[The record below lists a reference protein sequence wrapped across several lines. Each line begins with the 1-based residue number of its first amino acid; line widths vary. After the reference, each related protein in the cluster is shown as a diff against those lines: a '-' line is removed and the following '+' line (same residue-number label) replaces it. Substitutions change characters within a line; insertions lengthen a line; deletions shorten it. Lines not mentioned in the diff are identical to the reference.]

1 MADGKAS
8 LPPTSGGCSCA
19 PSEGDG
25 GASRSAGGAAV
36 RAGDPGAYDRPIVD
50 RDDDDRGSPSHPEA
64 DESLGTPRRTGVLLG
79 PSRFTM
85 LRETIWITF
94 EDPSSSTI
102 ARSISSAM
110 IVVIIVS
117 IVNFAVGTFDVGMCK
132 WQPAF
137 VLGEGDFVCAGTRI
151 EEGAYT
157 QWIENIC
164 IFIFSGEYV
173 LRLLCCS
180 VALPVWRFII
190 DPLNVL
196 DVLAV
201 MPWYVT
207 RIVKAVVDGEDTDN
221 VQKMLGVLRIVRL
234 TRILR
239 VFKASKSMKMM
250 LVLGKTMQRSTAI
263 LAVLLFSCIC
273 MMILFGAMV
282 MVFEQGVYNPHLQQY
297 IRSSGAPSPF
307 YSMFNSMYWCMTT
320 MTTVGYGDYFPENG
334 LGYITGIMAALMGIV
349 VLSLPITVIGVT
361 FAEEYDE
368 QSRITRRERRLASLL
383 KPVAPAPPLS
393 DYARRLPYI
402 GPAVGR
408 VLPRRKA
415 VEVEVSAPMPR
426 RSTRDTEY
434 EIKDLAEAMEVPGFV
449 QCAWLLSDFRQQ
461 VRDQIQAQV
470 RKGEVD
476 LARMSRQ
483 VMIHSRVVATAVTS
497 SRPSVEAVE
506 RSELDP
512 AALDSGSEST
522 KWQRGRAEVP
532 SAAAETS
539 APPSPP
545 SEGHSSQANPL
556 NRLPSE

>member
-25 GASRSAGGAAV
+25 GASSSAGGADV
-36 RAGDPGAYDRPIVD
+36 SAGDPGAYDRPIVD

-79 PSRFTM
+79 PSQLTM
-85 LRETIWITF
+85 LRETIWVTF

-102 ARSISSAM
+102 ARSISSVM
-110 IVVIIVS
+110 IVIIIVS
-117 IVNFAVGTFDVGMCK
+117 IVNFAVGTFDQGMCQ

-151 EEGAYT
+151 EESDAT

-173 LRLLCCS
+173 LRLLCCT
-180 VALPVWRFII
+180 VVMPVWRFII
-190 DPLNVL
+190 DPLNLL
-196 DVLAV
+196 DVFAV

-207 RIVKAVVDGEDTDN
+207 RIVQAAVDGEDTGN

-282 MVFEQGVYNPHLQQY
+282 MVFEQGAYNPHLQQY
-297 IRSSGAPSPF
+297 VRNSGAPSPF
-307 YSMFNSMYWCMTT
+307 FSMFNAMYWCMTT
-320 MTTVGYGDYFPENG
+320 MTTVGYGDYFPENA
-334 LGYITGIMAALMGIV
+334 LGYVTGIMAALMGIV

-383 KPVAPAPPLS
+383 KPTAPAPPLS

-408 VLPRRKA
+408 VLPRRKS
-415 VEVEVSAPMPR
+415 VEVEVSATMPR
-426 RSTRDTEY
+426 RSTRDGEY
-434 EIKDLAEAMEVPGFV
+434 EIQNLAEAMEVPGFV

-470 RKGEVD
+470 RKGEGD

-483 VMIHSRVVATAVTS
+483 VMMHSRVVADAVTS
-497 SRPSVEAVE
+497 SRPKAEAVE
-506 RSELDP
+506 RSDMDP
-512 AALDSGSEST
+512 AALDPGAPDST
-522 KWQRGRAEVP
+522 KWQRGRAP
-532 SAAAETS
+532 AS
-539 APPSPP
+539 APPDPP
-545 SEGHSSQANPL
+545 SEGPPSQANAL